1 MRNNRELSQFASY
14 IDIADSLRTIGVK
27 TDISANFGVAVGGST
42 GDYNSRVDGGLDPQ
56 GSLIVF
62 SPARFLSGVD
72 MDGGITINGAVSF
85 ANTTAIG
92 IDSLGNANFEN
103 LNVLGLSTFADGGF
117 VEINSDTVFGKQYI
131 GNIQPSNNFVTFY
144 SNADFG
150 GFVTFSGSEQTKF
163 NNGIFIVGGVSNFDD
178 RLVIR
183 ETSEAPTRGRTP
195 FGLAST
201 NFKLEV
207 DGSATF
213 SDSLVVGAA
222 LSVSEY
228 ITIGYTGSLGTSN
241 FLTTCDFRSE
251 VNIGSTSTTQLR
263 IASVIVSDLVP
274 SGNAAIGRSTSRWN
288 AGYFNII
295 DSLNGGD
302 FNGVVNFFE
311 GIKVTNEPIDST
323 DGMNITGISTVDD
336 LNINGELTSIGN
348 VIFAGLVTFTS
359 PAPINGVARTSIQA
373 RNVDIKAALLNDN
386 YYFPLLNQSGVQT
399 AVGGELFVNNGLFY
413 NPISSSLYV
422 GENLSVLG
430 TRIDADPGDSS
441 IRFSLLNSNV
451 LNLDAFGDAQAINI
465 GNPSP
470 SGIATFNNFQFHVE
484 RLQVNANQIQASTGN
499 TNITLVDDTNTI
511 FAGDIQFEGNTI
523 KTSSTTA
530 FVFDE
535 TVQFANLFGD
545 ALFVDIGSQ
554 GVGIASIRNNQTH
567 LYGDLLLKNNQILA
581 SDGASAISLNSNQT
595 VTVFGDL
602 VVGGNDIRSGSGQ
615 TNITMLN
622 DQFTIFAGDI
632 QVNGNE
638 IYASDGSVNI
648 LMDSNNLTSVTGAL
662 RVEGNA
668 IQAGTGATNITL
680 VDGSRTIIEGDL
692 QVKGNSIRA
701 ANGLVNIEME
711 DNTKTIFQGDIQVNG
726 DDIRGADGTICI
738 TLEAPSGNV
747 AIGSDLTANSVFFNG
762 IDAVFNN
769 ENIKIKDNLINIGL
783 LEDPNNLGTLIGPNT
798 TTNYDAGV
806 ILNYYNVGLNTS
818 KKASVF
824 WDNSVGRVAIAT
836 DVTESNPNILTVNG
850 YSELESKGLVIN
862 STSGVR
868 RLLEDDGTYLQLKR
882 VVIDAGTY

>member
-14 IDIADSLRTIGVK
+14 IDITDSLRTIGVK

-42 GDYNSRVDGGLDPQ
+42 GDYNSRVDSGLDPQ

-62 SPARFLSGVD
+62 SPTRFLNGVD

-117 VEINSDTVFGKQYI
+117 VEINSNTVFGKQYI

-150 GFVTFSGSEQTKF
+150 GFVTFSGIEQTKF

-183 ETSEAPTRGRTP
+183 DTSESPTRGRTP

-201 NFKLEV
+201 NFLLEV

-213 SDSLVVGAA
+213 SDSLAVGAA

-228 ITIGYTGSLGTSN
+228 ITIGYTGSLGSSN

-251 VNIGSTSTTQLR
+251 VNIGSTSTTELR
-263 IASVIVSDLVP
+263 IGSVIASDLVP
-274 SGNAAIGRSTSRWN
+274 SGNTAIGRSTSRWN
-288 AGYFNII
+288 VGYFNII
-295 DSLNGGD
+295 DSANGGE
-302 FNGVVNFFE
+302 FTGVVNFFD
-311 GIKVTNEPIDST
+311 GIKVSNSPIDST
-323 DGMNITGISTVDD
+323 DGLNVTGVTTVTDI
-336 LNINGELTSIGN
+336 NINGQLTSIGN
-348 VIFAGLVTFTS
+348 ALFAGLVTFTAA
-359 PAPINGVARTSIQA
+359 APIDGVARTSLQA
-373 RNVDIKAALLNDN
+373 RNVDINAAILDDF

-399 AVGGELFVNNGLFY
+399 ASGGELFVNDGLYY
-413 NPISSSLYV
+413 NPISSSLYI

-430 TRIDADPGDSS
+430 TRIDADPSDSS
-441 IRFSLLNSNV
+441 ITFSLLNSNV

-465 GNPSP
+465 GNPNP

-499 TNITLVDDTNTI
+499 TNITLVDDVNTI
-511 FAGDIQFEGNTI
+511 FAGNVQFEGNTI

-530 FVFDE
+530 FIFDE

-554 GVGIASIRNNQTH
+554 GIGIASIRNNETH
-567 LYGDLLLKNNQILA
+567 LYGDLLLKNDQILA
-581 SDGASAISLNSNQT
+581 SDGATAIVLNSNET

-602 VVGGNDIRSGSGQ
+602 VVGGNDIRAGGGQ
-615 TNITMLN
+615 TNITMVN

-638 IYASDGSVNI
+638 IYASDGNVNI
-648 LMDSNNLTSVTGAL
+648 LMESNTLTSVTGAL

-680 VDGSRTIIEGDL
+680 LDGQQTIFAGDIR
-692 QVKGNSIRA
+692 VNGNSIRA
-701 ANGLVNIEME
+701 SNGLVNIEME

-747 AIGSDLTANSVFFNG
+747 AIGSDLYANSVFFNG
-762 IDAVFNN
+762 IDAALNN
-769 ENIKIKDNLINIGL
+769 ENIKIKDNLIDIGL

-798 TTNYDAGV
+798 TTNYDAGLL
-806 ILNYYNVGLNTS
+806 LNYYDVGLDTS

-824 WDNSVGRVAIAT
+824 WDNSRERIAIASSVRE
-836 DVTESNPNILTVNG
+836 VTSNVVTVDNYAALETENI
-850 YSELESKGLVIN
+850 YIN
-862 STSGVR
+862 SISGLR
-868 RLLEDDGTYLQLKR
+868 KIFEDDGTYLQMKR